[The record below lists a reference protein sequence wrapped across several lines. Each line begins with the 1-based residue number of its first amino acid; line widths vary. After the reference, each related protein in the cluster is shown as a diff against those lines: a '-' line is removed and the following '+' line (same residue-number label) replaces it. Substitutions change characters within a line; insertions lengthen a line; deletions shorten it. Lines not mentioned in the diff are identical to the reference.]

1 MLSLF
6 AERIL
11 VVTGIR
17 FDVDKFIFRSRFV
30 PARQLWHP
38 VSASALM
45 AILVL
50 LRVSVECIVVPVI
63 LAPRALTY
71 RLTMG

>member
-45 AILVL
+45 AIGVL
-50 LRVSVECIVVPVI
+50 LRV
-63 LAPRALTY
+63 
-71 RLTMG
+71 